1 LFILWIYPWHTIFNF
16 IDFNDAFESIFM
28 SLFSSFLYI
37 NMFDFFFY
45 IKNMFML
52 ISFFL
57 DGFNVK
63 LLKML
68 KNVLKSVFKYMFI

>member
-1 LFILWIYPWHTIFNF
+1 MN
-16 IDFNDAFESIFM
+16 
-28 SLFSSFLYI
+28 LFSSFLYI
-37 NMFDFFFY
+37 NMFDCFFY